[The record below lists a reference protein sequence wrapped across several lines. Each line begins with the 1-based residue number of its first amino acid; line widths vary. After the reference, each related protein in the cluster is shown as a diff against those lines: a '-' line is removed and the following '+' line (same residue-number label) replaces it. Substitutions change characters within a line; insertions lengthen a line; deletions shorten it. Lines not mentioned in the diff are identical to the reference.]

1 MIKRRDFFERL
12 RREVLL
18 CDGAM
23 GTFLYSRGVPLN
35 ERDEQNLTNPDLIK
49 WVHQQYIE
57 AGAQILQTNTF
68 TANRLKLRE
77 LGLEDRLLEINQ
89 AAVRAALEVAGKKDV
104 FVAGSVGP
112 LGALVKP
119 YGNLSIDDLGQVYK
133 EQIQVLA
140 ESGAHLILIET
151 HPSLLEALEAVRAA
165 KAVCDL
171 PIVAQMTFWED
182 GKSKF
187 GDDVRR
193 SLEALAAADADV
205 VGLNCTLGPQE
216 TFDLINEFAAQSDL
230 KLSVQPN
237 AGHPEIINGKTVFL
251 SSPEYLREYAKA
263 FVSCGANIIGGC
275 CGTTPE
281 HIRVMAAVVRG
292 QAPKPHRRH
301 AVTVHVAVEAVEE
314 PALRPRGEVLDSPR
328 LLDKVGTKTLATC
341 EINPPKGLDYSKM
354 VEGARLLKEAGVDAV
369 NITDNPMARV
379 RMSSVAMAHILQ
391 REVGI
396 EAIWQLT
403 CRDRNVIGIQSD
415 LLGAAALGIRAVL
428 ALTGDPITIGDYPK
442 GTAVFEVNSTGLVKI
457 VKGLNNGF
465 DLAEQNIGTTTDY
478 QIGTAASPAAGDLDK
493 EIARLVEKLEAGA
506 DFVQTQPVF
515 DVALAE
521 KFMKRVESLKVPVL
535 LGIMPL
541 RSSRHAEFMH
551 NEVPGISIPEW
562 IRERMRKI
570 SEEQAADEGLKIAA
584 QLIEDVKGMAAGI
597 HFYPPV
603 NRFDMVV
610 RLVEVLNPKTAH
622 A

>member
-1 MIKRRDFFERL
+1 MVKRREFLERL
-12 RREVLL
+12 QNEVLL

-49 WVHQQYIE
+49 WVHEQYID
-57 AGAQILQTNTF
+57 AGAQIIETNTY
-68 TANRLKLRE
+68 TSNRLRLRE
-77 LGLEDRLLEINQ
+77 LGLEDRLLEINR
-89 AAVRAALEVAGKKDV
+89 AAVRVALEAARDKV

-119 YGNLSIDDLGQVYK
+119 YGNLTIDDLGQVYK
-133 EQIQVLA
+133 EQIQILA
-140 ESGAHLILIET
+140 ESGVHLILIET

-187 GDDVRR
+187 GDDIRR

-216 TFDLINEFAAQSDL
+216 TFDLINEFASRSDL
-230 KLSVQPN
+230 KISVQPN
-237 AGHPEIINGKTVFL
+237 AGHPQIINGRSVFL
-251 SSPEYLREYAKA
+251 SSPEYLEEYAKA
-263 FVSCGANIIGGC
+263 FVNCGVNIIGGC

-281 HIRVMAAVVRG
+281 HINAMARAVHG
-292 QAPKPHRRH
+292 QSPKPHRRR
-301 AVTVHVAVEAVEE
+301 AVSVHVEVEAVEE
-314 PALRPRGEVLDSPR
+314 PPAQVVGELLEGPR
-328 LLDKVGTKTLATC
+328 LLEKIGKKTVATC

-354 VEGARLLKEAGVDAV
+354 VQGARELKDAGVDAV

-428 ALTGDPITIGDYPK
+428 ALTGDPMTIGDYPK
-442 GTAVFEVNSTGLVKI
+442 GTAVFEVNSMGLVKI

-465 DLAEQNIGTTTDY
+465 DFAGQNIGTTTSF
-478 QIGTAASPAAGDLDK
+478 QIGTAASPAASDLNK
-493 EIARLVEKLEAGA
+493 EIRRLEEKLEAGA

-515 DVALAE
+515 DPALAE
-521 KFMKRVESLKVPVL
+521 KFMKCVESLKVPVL
-535 LGIMPL
+535 LGLMPL

-551 NEVPGISIPEW
+551 NEVPGISIPDW
-562 IRERMRKI
+562 IRERMRNAA
-570 SEEQAADEGLKIAA
+570 EDQAAEEGVRISA
-584 QLIEDVKGMAAGI
+584 QLIEEIKGMAAGI
-597 HFYPPV
+597 HFYPPT

-610 RLVEVLNPKTAH
+610 RLMAALNAKPAH

>member
-1 MIKRRDFFERL
+1 MVKRREFLERL
-12 RREVLL
+12 EKEVLL

-23 GTFLYSRGVPLN
+23 GTYLYGRGVPLN

-49 WVHQQYIE
+49 WVHQQYVE

-68 TANRLKLRE
+68 TSNRLKLRE
-77 LGLEDRLLEINQ
+77 LGLEDRLQEINR
-89 AAVRAALEVAGKKDV
+89 AAVRVALEAAGDKI

-119 YGNLSIDDLGQVYK
+119 YGDLTVEDLGQVYK
-133 EQIQVLA
+133 EQIQILA
-140 ESGAHLILIET
+140 ESGVHLIMIES
-151 HPSLLEALEAVRAA
+151 HPSLLEALEAVRAT

-216 TFDLINEFAAQSDL
+216 TFDLINEFASLSDL

-237 AGHPEIINGKTVFL
+237 AGHPKIINGKTVFL
-251 SSPEYLREYAKA
+251 SSPEYMEEFAKA
-263 FVSCGANIIGGC
+263 YVNCGANIVGGC
-275 CGTTPE
+275 CGTTPD
-281 HIRVMAAVVRG
+281 HIQAMARSVHG
-292 QAPKPHRRH
+292 QSPKPHRRRS
-301 AVTVHVAVEAVEE
+301 VSVHVEIQPVEE
-314 PALRPRGEVLDSPR
+314 AASRVFSEEPDSPR
-328 LLDKVGTKTLATC
+328 LLDKVGKKILATC
-341 EINPPKGLDYSKM
+341 EINPPKGLDYQRM
-354 VEGARLLKEAGVDAV
+354 VEGARQLKEAGVDAV

-442 GTAVFEVNSTGLVKI
+442 GTAVFEVNSTGLVRI

-465 DLAEQNIGTTTDY
+465 DLAEQNIGTKTHF
-478 QIGTAASPAAGDLDK
+478 QIGTAVSPSSKDLDK
-493 EIARLVEKLEAGA
+493 EIARLEEKLEAGA

-515 DVALAE
+515 DAALAE
-521 KFMKRVESLKVPVL
+521 KFMKRVAPLKVPVI
-535 LGIMPL
+535 LGLMPL

-551 NEVPGISIPEW
+551 NEVPGISIPDW
-562 IRERMRKI
+562 IRERMRKAP
-570 SEEQAADEGLKIAA
+570 EEQASEEGIQIAA
-584 QLIEDVKGMAAGI
+584 QLIDEIKGMAAGI
-597 HFYPPV
+597 HFYPPM

-610 RLVEVLNPKTAH
+610 RLMGVLAPKEAKP
-622 A
+622 

>member
-1 MIKRRDFFERL
+1 MVKRREFLERL
-12 RREVLL
+12 EKEVLL

-35 ERDEQNLTNPDLIK
+35 ERDEQNLTNPDLIR
-49 WVHQQYIE
+49 WVHEQYIA
-57 AGAQILQTNTF
+57 AGAQIIQTNTF
-68 TANRLKLRE
+68 TSNRLRLRE
-77 LGLEDRLLEINQ
+77 LGMEDRLLEINQ
-89 AAVRAALEVAGKKDV
+89 SAVRVALEAAGDKV

-119 YGNLSIDDLGQVYK
+119 YGNLTVDDLGQVYK
-133 EQIQVLA
+133 EQIQILA
-140 ESGAHLILIET
+140 ESGVHLILIET

-165 KAVCDL
+165 KAGCEL
-171 PIVAQMTFWED
+171 PVVVQMTFWED

-187 GDDVRR
+187 GDDFRR

-205 VGLNCTLGPQE
+205 VGVNCTLGPQE
-216 TFDLINEFAAQSDL
+216 MFDLVNDFVSQSDL
-230 KLSVQPN
+230 KISVQPN
-237 AGHPEIINGKTVFL
+237 AGHPQIIHGKTVFL
-251 SSPEYLREYAKA
+251 SSPEYLQEYARA
-263 FVSCGANIIGGC
+263 FVNCGVNIIGGC

-281 HIRVMAAVVRG
+281 HIRAMASVVQG
-292 QAPKPHRRH
+292 QSPKPHRRR
-301 AVTVHVAVEAVEE
+301 AVTVHVEVEPVESRR
-314 PALRPRGEVLDSPR
+314 ASQVGEVLESPR

-442 GTAVFEVNSTGLVKI
+442 GTAVFEVNSTGLVRI

-465 DLAEQNIGTTTDY
+465 DFAGQNIGTTTSY
-478 QIGTAASPAAGDLDK
+478 QIGTAASPAADDLQK
-493 EIARLVEKLEAGA
+493 ELARLEEKLEAGA

-515 DVALAE
+515 EASMAE
-521 KFMKRVESLKVPVL
+521 KFMKRVEHLKVPIL
-535 LGIMPL
+535 FGIMPL

-551 NEVPGISIPEW
+551 NEVPGITIPDW
-562 IRERMRKI
+562 IRERMKNA
-570 SEEQAADEGLKIAA
+570 SEETAAEEGVQIAS
-584 QLIEDVKGMAAGI
+584 QIIEDMKGIGAGV

-603 NRFDMVV
+603 NRFDLVV
-610 RLVEVLNPKTAH
+610 RLVEILNPKA
-622 A
+622 ARA

>member
-1 MIKRRDFFERL
+1 MVKRREFLARL
-12 RREVLL
+12 EKEVLL
-18 CDGAM
+18 CDGAL

-35 ERDEQNLTNPDLIK
+35 ERDEQNLTNPDLIR
-49 WVHQQYIE
+49 WVHEQYVE
-57 AGAQILQTNTF
+57 AGAQIIQTNTF
-68 TANRLKLRE
+68 TSNRLKLRE
-77 LGLEDRLLEINQ
+77 LGLEDRLLEINRS
-89 AAVRAALEVAGKKDV
+89 AARVALEAAGDKV

-112 LGALVKP
+112 LGALVRP
-119 YGNLSIDDLGQVYK
+119 YGDLTIDDLGQVYK
-133 EQIQVLA
+133 EQIQILA
-140 ESGAHLILIET
+140 EAGVHLILIET

-165 KAVCDL
+165 KSVCNL

-187 GDDVRR
+187 GDDIRR

-205 VGLNCTLGPQE
+205 VGVNCTLGPQE
-216 TFDLINEFAAQSDL
+216 TFDLISEFAAQSDL

-237 AGHPEIINGKTVFL
+237 AGHPQIINGRTVFL
-251 SSPEYLREYAKA
+251 SSPEYLEEYAKA
-263 FVSCGANIIGGC
+263 FVNCGVNIIGGC

-281 HIRVMAAVVRG
+281 HIAAMAAVVRG
-292 QAPKPHRRH
+292 QSPKPHRRR
-301 AVTVHVAVEAVEE
+301 AVTMHVEVEAVEQQ
-314 PALRPRGEVLDSPR
+314 PAVLVGEVLDSPR
-328 LLDKVGTKTLATC
+328 LLDKVGTKILATC
-341 EINPPKGLDYSKM
+341 EINPPKGLDYAKM

-457 VKGLNNGF
+457 VKGLNKGF
-465 DLAEQNIGTTTDY
+465 DLAEQNIGTKTDY
-478 QIGTAASPAAGDLDK
+478 QIGTAASPAASDLNR
-493 EIARLVEKLEAGA
+493 EIARLEEKLEAGA

-515 DVALAE
+515 DPALAQR
-521 KFMKRVESLKVPVL
+521 FIRRVESLKIPIL

-551 NEVPGISIPEW
+551 NEVPGISIPQW
-562 IRERMRKI
+562 IRDRMKKVP
-570 SEEQAADEGLKIAA
+570 EEEAAEEGVKIAA
-584 QLIEDVKGMAAGI
+584 QLIEEIKGMAAGI

-610 RLVEVLNPKTAH
+610 RLVGALNPKTAR

>member
-1 MIKRRDFFERL
+1 MVKRREFLERL
-12 RREVLL
+12 QKEVLL
-18 CDGAM
+18 CDGAL
-23 GTFLYSRGVPLN
+23 GTFLYSRGVALN

-57 AGAQILQTNTF
+57 AGAQVIETNTF
-68 TANRLKLRE
+68 TSNRLKLRE

-89 AAVRAALEVAGKKDV
+89 AAVRVALEAAKDQV

-133 EQIQVLA
+133 EQIQILA
-140 ESGAHLILIET
+140 ESGVHLILIET

-165 KAVCDL
+165 RAVCDL

-187 GDDVRR
+187 GDDIRV

-205 VGLNCTLGPQE
+205 VGVNCTLGPQE
-216 TFDLINEFAAQSDL
+216 MFDLVNEFASHSELRIA
-230 KLSVQPN
+230 VQPN
-237 AGHPEIINGKTVFL
+237 AGHPQIIGGRTVFL
-251 SSPEYLREYAKA
+251 SSPEYMEEYAKA
-263 FVSCGANIIGGC
+263 FVNCGVNLIGGC

-281 HIRVMAAVVRG
+281 HIRAMARAVHG
-292 QAPKPHRRH
+292 QSPKPHRRR
-301 AVTVHVAVEAVEE
+301 AVSVHVEVEAVEE
-314 PALRPRGEVLDSPR
+314 PSTQVVGEILDAPR
-328 LLDKVGTKTLATC
+328 LLDKIGTKILATC

-354 VEGARLLKEAGVDAV
+354 VQGARQLKDAGVDAV

-415 LLGAAALGIRAVL
+415 LLGAAALGIRSVL

-442 GTAVFEVNSTGLVKI
+442 GTAVFEVNSTGLVRI

-465 DLAEQNIGTTTDY
+465 DFAGQNIGTTTQF
-478 QIGTAASPAAGDLDK
+478 QIGTAASPSASDLNK
-493 EIARLVEKLEAGA
+493 EIARLEEKMEAGA

-515 DVALAE
+515 DPSLAE
-521 KFMKRVESLKVPVL
+521 KFLKRVEALKVPVL
-535 LGIMPL
+535 LGLMPL

-551 NEVPGISIPEW
+551 NEVPGISIPDW
-562 IRERMRKI
+562 IRDRMRNVP
-570 SEEQAADEGLKIAA
+570 EEQAVEEGIKIAA
-584 QLIEDVKGMAAGI
+584 QIIEEIKGMAAGI
-597 HFYPPV
+597 HFYPPT
-603 NRFDMVV
+603 NRFDIIV
-610 RLVEVLNPKTAH
+610 RLMGVLNPKTAH

>member
-1 MIKRRDFFERL
+1 MVKRREFLERL
-12 RREVLL
+12 EKEVLL

-35 ERDEQNLTNPDLIK
+35 KRDEQNLTNPDLIR
-49 WVHQQYIE
+49 WVHQQYID
-57 AGAQILQTNTF
+57 AGAEIIQTNTF
-68 TANRLKLRE
+68 TSNRLKLRE
-77 LGLEDRLLEINQ
+77 LGLEDRLPEINQ
-89 AAVRAALEVAGKKDV
+89 AAVRTAMEAAGDRV

-119 YGNLSIDDLGQVYK
+119 YGNLTINDLGEVYK
-133 EQIQVLA
+133 EQIQILA
-140 ESGAHLILIET
+140 ECGVHLILIET

-165 KAVCDL
+165 KATCDL

-193 SLEALAAADADV
+193 SLEALAAADANV
-205 VGLNCTLGPQE
+205 VGVNCTLGPQE
-216 TFDLINEFAAQSDL
+216 MFDLINEFSGQSDL
-230 KLSVQPN
+230 KISVQPN
-237 AGHPEIINGKTVFL
+237 AGHPQIINGKTVFL
-251 SSPEYLREYAKA
+251 SSPEYMQEYAKA
-263 FVSCGANIIGGC
+263 FVNCGVNLIGGC

-281 HIRVMAAVVRG
+281 HIRAMAQAVHGQLPKPQRRRTVAVRVEVESMEEVAAAAV
-292 QAPKPHRRH
+292 
-301 AVTVHVAVEAVEE
+301 
-314 PALRPRGEVLDSPR
+314 GESLKSPR
-328 LLDKVGTKTLATC
+328 LLDKIGKRLVATC

-354 VEGARLLKEAGVDAV
+354 VEGARLLKDAGVDAV

-379 RMSSVAMAHILQ
+379 RMSSVSMAHILQ

-396 EAIWQLT
+396 EAVWQLT

-465 DLAEQNIGTTTDY
+465 DFAGQNIGTCTNF
-478 QIGTAASPAAGDLDK
+478 QIGTAASPAPSDLDK
-493 EIARLVEKLEAGA
+493 EMGRLEEKLEAGA

-515 DVALAE
+515 DPALAE

-535 LGIMPL
+535 LGVMPL

-551 NEVPGISIPEW
+551 NEVPGISIPDW
-562 IRERMRKI
+562 IRERMRNVPEEKAAEEGIRI
-570 SEEQAADEGLKIAA
+570 SAQIIEQIR
-584 QLIEDVKGMAAGI
+584 GMAAGI

-610 RLVEVLNPKTAH
+610 TLVAALGQKVSTV
-622 A
+622 

>member
-1 MIKRRDFFERL
+1 MVKRREFLERL
-12 RREVLL
+12 QNEVLL

-49 WVHQQYIE
+49 WVHEQYVD
-57 AGAQILQTNTF
+57 AGAQIIETNTY
-68 TANRLKLRE
+68 TSNRLRLRE
-77 LGLEDRLLEINQ
+77 LGLEDRLLEINR
-89 AAVRAALEVAGKKDV
+89 AAVRVALEAAKDKV

-119 YGNLSIDDLGQVYK
+119 YGNLTIDDLGQVYK
-133 EQIQVLA
+133 EQIQILA
-140 ESGAHLILIET
+140 ESGVHLILIET

-187 GDDVRR
+187 GDDIRR

-216 TFDLINEFAAQSDL
+216 TFDLINEFASRSDL
-230 KLSVQPN
+230 KISVQPN
-237 AGHPEIINGKTVFL
+237 AGHPQIINGRSVFL
-251 SSPEYLREYAKA
+251 SSPEYLEEYAKA
-263 FVSCGANIIGGC
+263 FVNCGVNIIGGC

-281 HIRVMAAVVRG
+281 HINAMARAVHG
-292 QAPKPHRRH
+292 QSPKPHRRR
-301 AVTVHVAVEAVEE
+301 AVSVHVEVEAVEE
-314 PALRPRGEVLDSPR
+314 PPAQVVGELLEGPR
-328 LLDKVGTKTLATC
+328 LLEKVGKKILATC

-354 VEGARLLKEAGVDAV
+354 VQGARELKDAGVDAV

-396 EAIWQLT
+396 EGIWQLT

-428 ALTGDPITIGDYPK
+428 ALTGDPMTIGDYPK

-457 VKGLNNGF
+457 IKGLNNGF
-465 DLAEQNIGTTTDY
+465 DFAGQNIGTTTAF
-478 QIGTAASPAAGDLDK
+478 QIGTAASPAASDLNK
-493 EIARLVEKLEAGA
+493 EIRRLEEKLEAGA

-515 DVALAE
+515 DPALAE

-535 LGIMPL
+535 LGMMPL

-551 NEVPGISIPEW
+551 NEVPGISIPDW
-562 IRERMRKI
+562 IRERMRNAA
-570 SEEQAADEGLKIAA
+570 EDQAAEEGVRISA
-584 QLIEDVKGMAAGI
+584 QLIEEIKGMAAGI
-597 HFYPPV
+597 HFYPPT

-610 RLVEVLNPKTAH
+610 RLMAALNAKPAH

>member
-1 MIKRRDFFERL
+1 MVKRREFLERL
-12 RREVLL
+12 QKEVLL
-18 CDGAM
+18 CDGAL
-23 GTFLYSRGVPLN
+23 GTFLYSRGVALN

-57 AGAQILQTNTF
+57 AGAQVIETNTF
-68 TANRLKLRE
+68 TSNRLKLRE
-77 LGLEDRLLEINQ
+77 LGLEDRLIEINQ
-89 AAVRAALEVAGKKDV
+89 AAVRVALEAAREQV

-119 YGNLSIDDLGQVYK
+119 YGNLTLDDLGQVYK
-133 EQIQVLA
+133 EQIQILA
-140 ESGAHLILIET
+140 ESGVHLILIET

-165 KAVCDL
+165 RAVCDL

-187 GDDVRR
+187 GDDIRR
-193 SLEALAAADADV
+193 SLEALGAADADV
-205 VGLNCTLGPQE
+205 VGVNCTLGPQE
-216 TFDLINEFAAQSDL
+216 MFDLINEFASHSDL
-230 KLSVQPN
+230 KISVQPN
-237 AGHPEIINGKTVFL
+237 AGHPQIIGGRTVFL
-251 SSPEYLREYAKA
+251 SSPEYLEEYAKA
-263 FVSCGANIIGGC
+263 FVNCGVNLIGGC

-281 HIRVMAAVVRG
+281 HTRAMARAVYG
-292 QAPKPHRRH
+292 QSPKPHRRR
-301 AVTVHVAVEAVEE
+301 AVSVHVEVEAVEE
-314 PALRPRGEVLDSPR
+314 PAPQMVGEVLDAPR
-328 LLDKVGTKTLATC
+328 LLDKIGTKILATC

-354 VEGARLLKEAGVDAV
+354 VRGARQLKDAGVDAV

-415 LLGAAALGIRAVL
+415 LLGAAALGIRSVL

-442 GTAVFEVNSTGLVKI
+442 GTAVFEVNSTGLVRI

-465 DLAEQNIGTTTDY
+465 DLAGQNIGTTTHF
-478 QIGTAASPAAGDLDK
+478 QIGTAASPSASDLDK
-493 EIARLVEKLEAGA
+493 EIARLEEKLEAGA

-515 DVALAE
+515 DAALAE
-521 KFMKRVESLKVPVL
+521 KFLKRVEGLKVPIL
-535 LGIMPL
+535 LGLMPL
-541 RSSRHAEFMH
+541 RSSRHTEFMH

-562 IRERMRKI
+562 IRERMRKVAEDQAVEEGIKI
-570 SEEQAADEGLKIAA
+570 SAQIIEEI
-584 QLIEDVKGMAAGI
+584 KGMAAGI
-597 HFYPPV
+597 HFYPPT
-603 NRFDMVV
+603 NRFDIIV
-610 RLVEVLNPKTAH
+610 RLMGVLNPKTAH

>member
-1 MIKRRDFFERL
+1 MATRRKFLERL
-12 RREVLL
+12 EKEILL

-23 GTFLYSRGVPLN
+23 GTFLYTHGVPLN

-57 AGAQILQTNTF
+57 AGAQVIQTNTF
-68 TANRLKLRE
+68 TSNRLKLRD
-77 LGLEDRLLEINQ
+77 LGMEDRLLDINQ
-89 AAVRAALEVAGKKDV
+89 AAVRSALSAAGKDV
-104 FVAGSVGP
+104 LVAGSVGP

-119 YGNLSIDDLGQVYK
+119 YGNLTIEDLGEVYK
-133 EQIQVLA
+133 EQIQILA
-140 ESGAHLILIET
+140 EAGVHLILIES

-165 KAVCDL
+165 KSVCDL
-171 PIVAQMTFWED
+171 PIIAQMTFWED

-187 GDDVRR
+187 GDDFRR
-193 SLEALAAADADV
+193 SLEALASADADV
-205 VGLNCTLGPQE
+205 VGVNCTLGPQE
-216 TFDLINEFAAQSDL
+216 TFDLLNEFTAQSTL
-230 KLSVQPN
+230 KISVQPN
-237 AGHPEIINGKTVFL
+237 AGHPQIIHGKTVFL
-251 SSPEYLREYAKA
+251 SSPEYLEEYAKA
-263 FVSCGANIIGGC
+263 FVNSGVNIIGGC

-281 HIRVMAAVVRG
+281 HIRAMARSVRG
-292 QAPKPHRRH
+292 QKPKPHLRR
-301 AVTVHVAVEAVEE
+301 AVTVHVEVESVEAAHE
-314 PALRPRGEVLDSPR
+314 PLFDEGLKTPP
-328 LLDKVGTKTLATC
+328 LLEKVGKKILATC

-354 VEGARLLKEAGVDAV
+354 IEGARQLKEAGVDAV

-465 DLAEQNIGTTTDY
+465 DFAEQNIGTTTNF
-478 QIGTAASPAAGDLDK
+478 QIGTAASPSASDLDK
-493 EIARLVEKLEAGA
+493 ELKRLDEKLEAGA

-515 DVALAE
+515 DVKLAE
-521 KFMKRVESLKVPVL
+521 QFMKRVEALKVPVL
-535 LGIMPL
+535 LGLMPL

-562 IRERMRKI
+562 IRERMKKAP
-570 SEEQAADEGLKIAA
+570 EESAVDEGLKIAA
-584 QLIEDVKGMAAGI
+584 QIVEEIKGMAAGI

-610 RLVEVLNPKTAH
+610 KLVEALNPKPART
-622 A
+622 

>member
-1 MIKRRDFFERL
+1 MVKRREFLERL
-12 RREVLL
+12 QKEVLL
-18 CDGAM
+18 CDGAL
-23 GTFLYSRGVPLN
+23 GTFLYSRGVALN
-35 ERDEQNLTNPDLIK
+35 ERDEQNLTNPDLIR
-49 WVHQQYIE
+49 WVHQQYID
-57 AGAQILQTNTF
+57 AGAQIIETNTF
-68 TANRLKLRE
+68 TSNRLKLRE

-89 AAVRAALEVAGKKDV
+89 SAVRVSLEAAKDQV

-119 YGNLSIDDLGQVYK
+119 YGNLTIDDLGQVYK
-133 EQIQVLA
+133 EQIQILA
-140 ESGAHLILIET
+140 ESGVHLILIET

-187 GDDVRR
+187 GDDIRR

-205 VGLNCTLGPQE
+205 VGVNCTLGPQE
-216 TFDLINEFAAQSDL
+216 TFDLINEFASRSDL
-230 KLSVQPN
+230 KISVQPN
-237 AGHPEIINGKTVFL
+237 AGHPQIINGRTVFL
-251 SSPEYLREYAKA
+251 SSPEYLEEYAKA
-263 FVSCGANIIGGC
+263 FVNCGANIIGGC

-281 HIRVMAAVVRG
+281 HISAMAQAVHG
-292 QAPKPHRRH
+292 QSPKPHRRR
-301 AVTVHVAVEAVEE
+301 AVSVHVEVEAVEE
-314 PALRPRGEVLDSPR
+314 PSSQVVGEVLEAPR
-328 LLDKVGTKTLATC
+328 LLDKIGSKILATC

-354 VEGARLLKEAGVDAV
+354 VQGARQLKDAGVDAV

-442 GTAVFEVNSTGLVKI
+442 GTAVFEVNSTGLVRI

-465 DLAEQNIGTTTDY
+465 DFAGQNIGTTTQF
-478 QIGTAASPAAGDLDK
+478 QIGTAASPAASDLNK
-493 EIARLVEKLEAGA
+493 EMARLEEKLEAGA

-515 DVALAE
+515 DPALAE
-521 KFMKRVESLKVPVL
+521 KFLKRVEPLKVPVL
-535 LGIMPL
+535 LGLMPL
-541 RSSRHAEFMH
+541 RSSRHTEFMH
-551 NEVPGISIPEW
+551 NEVPGISIPDW
-562 IRERMRKI
+562 IRERMRNVP
-570 SEEQAADEGLKIAA
+570 EEQAIEEGIKISS
-584 QLIEDVKGMAAGI
+584 QIIEEIKGMAAGI
-597 HFYPPV
+597 HFYPPT
-603 NRFDMVV
+603 NRFDMIV
-610 RLVEVLNPKTAH
+610 RLMAALNPKIAH
-622 A
+622 V

>member
-1 MIKRRDFFERL
+1 MVKRREFLEKM
-12 RREVLL
+12 EKEILL

-23 GTFLYSRGVPLN
+23 GTFLYSRGVALN

-57 AGAQILQTNTF
+57 AGARIIQTNTF
-68 TANRLKLRE
+68 TSNRLKLRE
-77 LGLEDRLLEINQ
+77 LGLEDRLLDINR
-89 AAVRAALEVAGKKDV
+89 AAVRVALDAAGDDV

-119 YGNLSIDDLGQVYK
+119 YGNLTIDDLGQVYK
-133 EQIQVLA
+133 EQIQILA
-140 ESGAHLILIET
+140 EAGVHLILIET

-165 KAVCDL
+165 KASCDL

-187 GDDVRR
+187 GDDIRR

-205 VGLNCTLGPQE
+205 VGVNCTLGPQE
-216 TFDLINEFAAQSDL
+216 TFDLINEFALQSDF
-230 KLSVQPN
+230 KISVQPN
-237 AGHPEIINGKTVFL
+237 AGHPQIINGKTVFL
-251 SSPEYLREYAKA
+251 SSPEYLEEYARA
-263 FVSCGANIIGGC
+263 FVNCGVNIIGGC

-281 HIRVMAAVVRG
+281 HTQAMARVVRG
-292 QAPKPHRRH
+292 QSPKPHRRR
-301 AVTVHVAVEAVEE
+301 AVSVHVEVESVEE
-314 PALRPRGEVLDSPR
+314 PPLQITREVLKIPR
-328 LLDKVGTKTLATC
+328 LLDKVGKKILATC

-354 VEGARLLKEAGVDAV
+354 VEGARQLKDAGVDAV

-391 REVGI
+391 RDVGI
-396 EAIWQLT
+396 EAVWQLT

-457 VKGLNNGF
+457 IKGLNNGF
-465 DLAEQNIGTTTDY
+465 DFAEQNIGTTTNY
-478 QIGTAASPAAGDLDK
+478 QIGTAASPSAGDLNK
-493 EIARLVEKLEAGA
+493 EIARLEEKLEAGA

-521 KFMKRVESLKVPVL
+521 KFIKRVEALRVPVL
-535 LGIMPL
+535 LGLMPL

-551 NEVPGISIPEW
+551 NEVPGISIPDW
-562 IRERMRKI
+562 IRERMRQAPEDQAAEEGIKI
-570 SEEQAADEGLKIAA
+570 SAQIIEEI
-584 QLIEDVKGMAAGI
+584 KGMAAGI

-610 RLVEVLNPKTAH
+610 RLMAAVDTKA
-622 A
+622 ARA

>member
-1 MIKRRDFFERL
+1 MIKKREFLEKL
-12 RREVLL
+12 EKEVLL

-23 GTFLYSRGVPLN
+23 GTFLYTHGVPLN

-49 WVHQQYIE
+49 WVHQQYID
-57 AGAQILQTNTF
+57 AGAQIIQTNTF
-68 TANRLKLRE
+68 TSNRLKLRE
-77 LGLEDRLLEINQ
+77 LGLEDRLLDINQ
-89 AAVRAALEVAGKKDV
+89 AAVQAALEVAGDQV

-112 LGALVKP
+112 LGALVRP
-119 YGNLSIDDLGQVYK
+119 YGNLTIEDLGQVYK
-133 EQIQVLA
+133 EQIHVLA
-140 ESGAHLILIET
+140 ESGVHLILIET

-165 KAVCDL
+165 KATCDL

-187 GDDVRR
+187 GDDIRR

-205 VGLNCTLGPQE
+205 VGVNCTLGPQE
-216 TFDLINEFAAQSDL
+216 MFDLVNEFVAQSDL
-230 KLSVQPN
+230 KISVQPN
-237 AGHPEIINGKTVFL
+237 AGHPQIINGKTVFL
-251 SSPEYLREYAKA
+251 SSPEYLEEYARA
-263 FVSCGANIIGGC
+263 FLNCGVNIIGGC

-281 HIRVMAAVVRG
+281 HIRAMARVVSG
-292 QAPKPHRRH
+292 QVPKPHRRR
-301 AVTVHVAVEAVEE
+301 AVAVRVEVESLEEEAAA
-314 PALRPRGEVLDSPR
+314 PAFGEGLKTPR
-328 LLDKVGTKTLATC
+328 LLDKVGTKILATC
-341 EINPPKGLDYSKM
+341 EINPPKGLEYGKM

-465 DLAEQNIGTTTDY
+465 DLAEQNIGTKTEY
-478 QIGTAASPAAGDLDK
+478 QIGTAASPAASDLDR
-493 EIARLVEKLEAGA
+493 EIARLEEKLEAGA

-521 KFMKRVESLKVPVL
+521 KFMRRVERLKVPVL

-562 IRERMRKI
+562 IRERMKKPPEGAAA
-570 SEEQAADEGLKIAA
+570 EEGMEIAA
-584 QLIEDVKGMAAGI
+584 QLIEQIKGMSAGL

-610 RLVEVLNPKTAH
+610 RLVETLNPKSTRA
-622 A
+622 